1 MNRKELNKMLVRI
14 GWIAGL
20 FGAAVLVISAV
31 EKKEASL
38 TKEILIDIQPLN
50 DGNKLIDRQ
59 DILTT
64 IDRSFGF
71 KLEGLPLG
79 EVDVERLERI
89 LEEDPFVLDADV
101 FIDAKNNINIGI
113 DQRAPILRIIDNNG
127 LNYYLDKEGRKLPL
141 SKHFSARVLVATG
154 NIPPHTLGFLD
165 RKRHRLKDLFE
176 LSQLILEDP
185 FFNALVEHIHV
196 SNQGEYVLIPKLGK
210 QKIYLGRYSN
220 AKDKLENLKI
230 FYEEGLTREGWNK
243 YVALDARY
251 KGQVIGIK

>member
-89 LEEDPFVLDADV
+89 LEDDPFVLDADV

-113 DQRAPILRIIDNNG
+113 DQRAPILRIIDNN
-127 LNYYLDKEGRKLPL
+127 L
-141 SKHFSARVLVATG
+141 LVKKKAA
-154 NIPPHTLGFLD
+154 NIC
-165 RKRHRLKDLFE
+165 
-176 LSQLILEDP
+176 S
-185 FFNALVEHIHV
+185 
-196 SNQGEYVLIPKLGK
+196 
-210 QKIYLGRYSN
+210 
-220 AKDKLENLKI
+220 
-230 FYEEGLTREGWNK
+230 
-243 YVALDARY
+243 
-251 KGQVIGIK
+251 